1 MTSVVCVSLP
11 VCTAALFARILGVW
25 TKLCQR
31 ATMTTPDNPHAPN
44 APLPARR
51 VNTRL
56 RSLSYALAAF
66 FAAHLL
72 LVLVA
77 LMHNPSYYLTLASK
91 SIVSCLFLV
100 TTAIGCINMYIGAMM
115 LVMERGRLQMV
126 FTSAFYSLLVSAAT
140 WWPNNGALMLGVS
153 GLVLAAA
160 GAWLARVSQRDLP
173 GSGLL

>member
-1 MTSVVCVSLP
+1 M
-11 VCTAALFARILGVW
+11 
-25 TKLCQR
+25 
-31 ATMTTPDNPHAPN
+31 MTTPDNPYAPL

-56 RSLSYALAAF
+56 RGLSYALAAF
-66 FAAHLL
+66 FAVHLL

-77 LMHNPSYYLTLASK
+77 LVLNPTYYVTLAGK

-100 TTAIGCINMYIGAMM
+100 TTVIGCINMYIGAMM
-115 LVMERGRLQMV
+115 LVMGRWRGRLQMV
-126 FTSAFYSLLVSAAT
+126 FTSAFYSLLISAAT
-140 WWPNNGALMLGVS
+140 WWPNNGAIVLGIS

-160 GAWLARVSQRDLP
+160 GAWLARVAQRDLR